1 MQHLRVEHR
10 NDASR
15 STGEGGFVLLATLF
29 LILMLS
35 AGAVFF
41 VNAARDEQMM
51 GRSMR
56 ESGRA
61 FYAAEAGVNYM
72 VGTWAALEYDT
83 ATASPGDSIDLGWTD
98 LDYGARFHALLRR
111 TDGGTGRR
119 MYSLRIIGEGTRRDG
134 GRSVR
139 TMDLMATPW
148 DLDIRSAVEGGSER
162 FEAADGALVSGL
174 DLNPPGWDPL
184 CDVLEDRPGVV
195 WPDPDSTD
203 VRDAADVI
211 GAPPIDIDL
220 TNTATNV
227 FDWGDQDIDDLI
239 ALANITIPSPNAV
252 AGQIKPHLT
261 GGATCWTEPW
271 KNWGDPEN
279 PSAPCGDYFP
289 IIHRAGDLT
298 IRNGQGVGQG
308 VLIVDGDLHIEDD
321 FEFYG
326 LVIVRGELTM
336 QDIAKIHGAVITS
349 EGVLL
354 DSGDPEIQY
363 SSCVVERAIL
373 GAGLYSVHPV
383 GGRAWHQSR

>member
-56 ESGRA
+56 EFGRA
-61 FYAAEAGVNYM
+61 FYSAEAGVSYM

-83 ATASPGDSIDLGWTD
+83 ATPSPGDSIDLGWTD

-148 DLDIRSAVEGGSER
+148 DLDI
-162 FEAADGALVSGL
+162 
-174 DLNPPGWDPL
+174 
-184 CDVLEDRPGVV
+184 
-195 WPDPDSTD
+195 
-203 VRDAADVI
+203 
-211 GAPPIDIDL
+211 
-220 TNTATNV
+220 
-227 FDWGDQDIDDLI
+227 
-239 ALANITIPSPNAV
+239 AV

-261 GGATCWTEPW
+261 GGATCWTQPW
-271 KNWGDPEN
+271 KNW
-279 PSAPCGDYFP
+279 
-289 IIHRAGDLT
+289 
-298 IRNGQGVGQG
+298 
-308 VLIVDGDLHIEDD
+308 
-321 FEFYG
+321 
-326 LVIVRGELTM
+326 
-336 QDIAKIHGAVITS
+336 
-349 EGVLL
+349 
-354 DSGDPEIQY
+354 GDPEIQY

-373 GAGLYSVHPV
+373 GAGLYSVQPV
-383 GGRAWHQSR
+383 GGRAWHQSQ